1 MADMPRPTEH
11 PVASFST
18 PPGRLP
24 QNVAHFVRL
33 LRAAGLPVGPGH
45 TITAVRAL
53 ASIDVTARRQ
63 FYWALHGTLVA
74 RREHRHIFESAF
86 RLFWRDP
93 FGADEALATLLS
105 RSQIPH
111 EKPPARA
118 PARLS
123 PEDESAPRPAAD
135 PTREATRQIPV
146 RMAYSPTEVLRSKD
160 FEEMST
166 AEVLQARKV
175 IRSLRLDL
183 RPVLT
188 RRHEPDPRGRFID
201 MRRTLRTSIRTGG
214 CPLPLERKST
224 RTRPP
229 TIVALCDISGSM
241 ESYSRTLLH
250 FFHTLTNAG
259 DRVHTFAFGTRLTN
273 ITRLLRDRDVD
284 RALDRIGNTVRDW
297 YGGTRIGASLEAFN
311 LHWSRRLLAQGAG
324 VLLVTDG
331 LDREGGE
338 GIRAQARRLRKS
350 CRSLVWLNP
359 LLRYRDFAPK
369 AAGIRALLPEVD
381 EHRPVHNLDSL
392 AALAELL
399 SGRDGGRATA
409 SSTSPTSTQRRAGA
423 RFAPR
428 RTRPSR
434 QPAAASTGAPPHPP
448 PMMPRDSHR

>member
-1 MADMPRPTEH
+1 
-11 PVASFST
+11 
-18 PPGRLP
+18 
-24 QNVAHFVRL
+24 
-33 LRAAGLPVGPGH
+33 
-45 TITAVRAL
+45 
-53 ASIDVTARRQ
+53 
-63 FYWALHGTLVA
+63 
-74 RREHRHIFESAF
+74 
-86 RLFWRDP
+86 
-93 FGADEALATLLS
+93 
-105 RSQIPH
+105 
-111 EKPPARA
+111 
-118 PARLS
+118 
-123 PEDESAPRPAAD
+123 
-135 PTREATRQIPV
+135 
-146 RMAYSPTEVLRSKD
+146 MAYSPTEVLRSKD

-259 DRVHTFAFGTRLTN
+259 DRAHTFVFGTRLTN

-311 LHWSRRLLAQGAG
+311 LHWSRRLLAQGAV

-369 AAGIRALLPEVD
+369 AAGIRALLPEVERAPAGPQPGQSGGVGRVVERAGRGAGD
-381 EHRPVHNLDSL
+381 RVVHIADIYATKSWSAVRAKAYAPVTAACGGKHWRPTPSSAYD
-392 AALAELL
+392 APRQPPIATTPRRERTGFR
-399 SGRDGGRATA
+399 SGRRQGG
-409 SSTSPTSTQRRAGA
+409 
-423 RFAPR
+423 PR
-428 RTRPSR
+428 W
-434 QPAAASTGAPPHPP
+434 QHP
-448 PMMPRDSHR
+448 REG